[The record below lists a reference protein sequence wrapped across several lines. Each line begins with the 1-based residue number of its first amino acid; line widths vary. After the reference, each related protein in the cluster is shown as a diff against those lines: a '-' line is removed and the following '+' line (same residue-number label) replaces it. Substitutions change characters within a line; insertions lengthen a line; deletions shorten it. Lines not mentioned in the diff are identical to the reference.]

1 MSTTPAASA
10 SAPVR
15 SLCAG
20 PSFVHGPV
28 HRREHAKDKGDSGA
42 QTRAQERE
50 GDERGAADHDRDGR
64 GERVLAKR
72 HARLPVQKRV
82 VECVDE
88 RASCRGHRHHVR
100 KLRVHAPSLL
110 GARPRNRHVVESVRP
125 RRPQ

>member
-1 MSTTPAASA
+1 
-10 SAPVR
+10 
-15 SLCAG
+15 
-20 PSFVHGPV
+20 VHGTV

-82 VECVDE
+82 VECVEERARSRHAEDE
-88 RASCRGHRHHVR
+88 R
-100 KLRVHAPSLL
+100 LRVPGEENVAAGPHSYRRDVTRV
-110 GARPRNRHVVESVRP
+110 GAENRATVLSRPRTR
-125 RRPQ
+125 